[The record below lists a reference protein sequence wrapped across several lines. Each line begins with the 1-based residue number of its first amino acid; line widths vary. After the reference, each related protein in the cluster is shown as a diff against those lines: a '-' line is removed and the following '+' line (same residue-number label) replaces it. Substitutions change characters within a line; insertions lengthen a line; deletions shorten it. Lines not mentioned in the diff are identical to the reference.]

1 MDMKKLL
8 LVVPFL
14 VGCTAT
20 LEEQIAELPADAKY
34 GCYQKDAIADVSG
47 TFVSAAGRYQKNA
60 IFCSEKLPD
69 CYHYASNS
77 GGVQVTVG
85 KRCN

>member
-14 VGCTAT
+14 VGCSTASI
-20 LEEQIAELPADAKY
+20 EEQIAELPADAKY

-60 IFCSEKLPD
+60 IFCSENLPKNY
-69 CYHYASNS
+69 CYKSNS
-77 GGVQVTVG
+77 GGVQVSVG
-85 KRCN
+85 DCK